1 LYSATADGPP
11 SKFWSMMAVGFGFV
25 TNDCPKESSTGGRMQ
40 TAGTAPRWRHTSSR
54 YCCVPGILEVSMR
67 LRFGDESHHRATA
80 TVIRQRV
87 QQKKY
92 EGGCAWLHNRAKTIN
107 IFAPRSIL
115 KEMASKIRRIDMTD
129 AEVEGLL
136 QKAATALEAEELEK
150 LRQLVDTLKWLTEE
164 LGKKGASVKRLQR
177 MLFGPQSEKTKDLQ
191 KLLAQGA
198 DAAKLLAEHKAKSGE
213 SGGTDDASGKGDAEG
228 ESTPPDK
235 KKAKGHGR
243 RGADQYTGGEHEH
256 VPHPTLKHKSPC
268 PKCRKGKLALQ
279 KRPKVLVRLTG
290 SAPVQAK
297 VWTYDWLRCNSC
309 GAIFTAPLPAAAGPP
324 EKFDE
329 SVTSTIGLLRYGFGM
344 PFNRLEKLQ
353 EDVSIPLPASTQ
365 WDLINRSAPHLEPV
379 LIELIRDAATGEN
392 FYNDDTTMR
401 ILELIEERKKKAQ
414 DEKSKNKERTGTFTT
429 GMISTVGKRKIALY
443 LTGQN
448 HAGENLE
455 AVLAECAPGR
465 GTVIQMS
472 DGLSR
477 NVPEHLPEGLA
488 IIHVN
493 CMAHARRK
501 YVEIADSFPEQC
513 LHVLAELEK
522 IYKYEAKCRREK
534 VTPEERLAYH
544 QENSRSIMNDLEAWL
559 KKQLDEKL
567 VEPNST
573 FGEATEYML
582 KRWDKLTRFLTV
594 VGAPIDNNI
603 CERALKRAI
612 RHRKNSLFY
621 KTLHGAR
628 VGDIYMSLI
637 HTCEL
642 NGINPFVYL
651 TRLVREGERIAEDPR
666 RWLPWNYDAAHAPA
680 DAPASP

>member
-1 LYSATADGPP
+1 
-11 SKFWSMMAVGFGFV
+11 M
-25 TNDCPKESSTGGRMQ
+25 
-40 TAGTAPRWRHTSSR
+40 
-54 YCCVPGILEVSMR
+54 
-67 LRFGDESHHRATA
+67 
-80 TVIRQRV
+80 
-87 QQKKY
+87 
-92 EGGCAWLHNRAKTIN
+92 
-107 IFAPRSIL
+107 
-115 KEMASKIRRIDMTD
+115 KEMASKTRRIDMTD

-136 QKAATALEAEELEK
+136 QKAGTALEPEELEK
-150 LRQLVDTLKWLTEE
+150 LRQLVETLKWLTGE

-177 MLFGPQSEKTKDLQ
+177 MLFGAKSEKTKDLQ

-198 DAAKLLAEHKAKSGE
+198 EAAKLLAEHEGKSGE
-213 SGGTDDASGKGDAEG
+213 SGGEDGASGEAGSESNASGGTDDESASPG
-228 ESTPPDK
+228 K
-235 KKAKGHGR
+235 KKGKGHGR
-243 RGADQYTGGEHEH
+243 RGADQYAGGEHEH

-268 PKCRKGKLALQ
+268 PKCHKGKLALQ
-279 KRPKVLVRLTG
+279 KRPKVLIRLTG

-309 GAIFTAPLPAAAGPP
+309 GAIFTAPLPTAAGPP
-324 EKFDE
+324 EKFDD

-344 PFNRLEKLQ
+344 PFNRLENLQ
-353 EDVSIPLPASTQ
+353 ECVNIPLPASTQ

-379 LIELIRDAATGEN
+379 FIELIKEAATGEI

-401 ILELIEERKKKAQ
+401 ILELIAARKKRPPE
-414 DEKSKNKERTGTFTT
+414 EKSKGKERTGTFTT
-429 GMISTVGKRKIALY
+429 GVISTMGERKIALY

-465 GTVIQMS
+465 GTVLQMS

-477 NVPEHLPEGLA
+477 NEPKHLPEGLT
-488 IIHVN
+488 IIHAN
-493 CMAHARRK
+493 CMAHGRRK
-501 YVEIADSFPEQC
+501 YVEIVDSFPDQC
-513 LHVLAELEK
+513 LHVLVELEQV
-522 IYKYEAKCRREK
+522 YKNEGKCRREK
-534 VTPEERLAYH
+534 MTPEERLAYH
-544 QENSRSIMNDLEAWL
+544 QEKSGPIMDDLEAWL

-594 VGAPIDNNI
+594 AGAPIDNNI

-642 NGINPFVYL
+642 NGINPFTYL
-651 TRLVREGERIAEDPR
+651 TQLIREGERIAEDPQ
-666 RWLPWNYDAAHAPA
+666 RWLPWNYESAIAPA
-680 DAPASP
+680 ESP

>member
-1 LYSATADGPP
+1 MET
-11 SKFWSMMAVGFGFV
+11 KRTTFGR
-25 TNDCPKESSTGGRMQ
+25 KIGQ
-40 TAGTAPRWRHTSSR
+40 
-54 YCCVPGILEVSMR
+54 
-67 LRFGDESHHRATA
+67 
-80 TVIRQRV
+80 
-87 QQKKY
+87 
-92 EGGCAWLHNRAKTIN
+92 KTIN
-107 IFAPRSIL
+107 IPILRSIL
-115 KEMASKIRRIDMTD
+115 KGMASKTHRIDMTD

-136 QKAATALEAEELEK
+136 QKAGTALEPEELAK
-150 LRQLVDTLKWLTEE
+150 LRQLVETLKWLTGE

-177 MLFGPQSEKTKDLQ
+177 ILFGAKSEKTKDLQ
-191 KLLAQGA
+191 RLLAQGA
-198 DAAKLLAEHKAKSGE
+198 EAAKLLAEHEAKSGE
-213 SGGTDDASGKGDAEG
+213 SGGEDDASGEAGSESKGGGKSDAEG
-228 ESTPPDK
+228 ESASSDK
-235 KKAKGHGR
+235 KKGHGR
-243 RGADQYTGGEHEH
+243 RGADQYKGGEHEH
-256 VPHPTLKHKSPC
+256 VSHPTLKHKSPC
-268 PKCRKGKLALQ
+268 PKCHKGKLALQ
-279 KRPKVLVRLTG
+279 KRPKVLIRLTG

-309 GAIFTAPLPAAAGPP
+309 GAIFTAPLPTAAGPP

-344 PFNRLEKLQ
+344 PFNRLETLQ
-353 EDVSIPLPASTQ
+353 ESVNIPLPASTQ

-379 LIELIRDAATGEN
+379 FIELIKEAATGEI

-401 ILELIEERKKKAQ
+401 ILELIAARKKRPPE
-414 DEKSKNKERTGTFTT
+414 EKSKGKERTGTFTT
-429 GMISTVGKRKIALY
+429 GVISTMGERKIALY

-455 AVLAECAPGR
+455 AVLAECALGR

-477 NVPEHLPEGLA
+477 NEPEHLPEGLA
-488 IIHVN
+488 IIHAN
-493 CMAHARRK
+493 CMAHGRRK
-501 YVEIADSFPEQC
+501 YVEIVDSFPDQC
-513 LHVLAELEK
+513 LHVLVELEQA
-522 IYKYEAKCRREK
+522 YKNEGKCRREK
-534 VTPEERLAYH
+534 MTPEERLAYH
-544 QENSRSIMNDLEAWL
+544 QEKSGPIMDDLEAWL

-594 VGAPIDNNI
+594 AGAPIDNNI

-642 NGINPFVYL
+642 NGINPFTYL
-651 TRLVREGERIAEDPR
+651 TQLVREGERIAEDPQ
-666 RWLPWNYDAAHAPA
+666 RWLPWNYESAFAPA
-680 DAPASP
+680 ESP